1 MSSLTSLEINKVDV
15 VLGSQL
21 GDEGKGRLID
31 ILASKYDIVARCNSG
46 GNAGHK
52 VVVGDKSYAF
62 HLIPSGILNPN
73 CIGIIGNGCVI
84 NLQDLRKEIE
94 TIRETDMDTNTET
107 DNNNDAVL
115 NITKRLLISDRA
127 HIVLNAHKE
136 ADAARELQKSQSSNP
151 KSVIGTTKQGM
162 GPVYSTKAIR
172 VGIRMCDLLLDRT
185 ILEEKV
191 KGLVSELEKTL
202 GYDININDLM
212 KDIEEQIEFYRPMIC
227 DTITYL
233 NMAINNGK
241 RVLVEIAQSCLLD
254 VDFGVYPYCT
264 ATNCSVGAIC
274 SGLGIP
280 AHTIG
285 KINYVLKT
293 YCTRVGNGP
302 FPTEL
307 LNSGVGAGA
316 GAGAGAGVGAGAG
329 AGVGAGAG
337 AGAGA
342 GEVESICEKLQTIGH
357 EYGTT
362 TSRKRRCG
370 WLDIPMVKWATMIN
384 GDTNSTLSLIKLDVL
399 DTFKEIKIGVSYK
412 INGKEICGF
421 PSSLEN
427 LADVDVEYEVFD
439 GWMMPTTDIRDFKS
453 LPTNAKIYLK
463 RIEELLGIPIKYIGV
478 GAERDAMIHIE

>member
-1 MSSLTSLEINKVDV
+1 MYKHNVDV

-84 NLQDLRKEIE
+84 NLQDLHTEID
-94 TIRETDMDTNTET
+94 TIQNTLNT
-107 DNNNDAVL
+107 SNDSIL
-115 NITKRLLISDRA
+115 KRLLISDRA
-127 HIVLNAHKE
+127 HIVINAHKE
-136 ADAARELQKSQSSNP
+136 ADASRELQKSNSSNP

-162 GPVYSTKAIR
+162 GPVYSTKALR
-172 VGIRMCDLLLDRT
+172 VGLRMCDIFLEKT
-185 ILEEKV
+185 ILREKV
-191 KGLVSELEKTL
+191 KALCEELESTL
-202 GYDININDLM
+202 GYTIDIEQVM
-212 KDIEEQIEFYRPMIC
+212 KDIQNEIEFFRPMVI

-233 NMAINNGK
+233 NMSIKNGC
-241 RVLVEIAQSCLLD
+241 RVLVEIAQACLLD
-254 VDFGVYPYCT
+254 IDFGVYPYCT

-280 AHTIG
+280 AHCIG

-307 LNSGVGAGA
+307 G
-316 GAGAGAGVGAGAG
+316 
-329 AGVGAGAG
+329 
-337 AGAGA
+337 
-342 GEVESICEKLQTIGH
+342 GEWNNCNDNDIALGEQMQVIGK

-370 WLDIPMVKWATMIN
+370 WLDIPMVKWSTMIN
-384 GDTNSTLSLIKLDVL
+384 GSGTDSASLCLIKLDVL
-399 DTFKEIKIGVSYK
+399 DTFKEIKLAVEYRIDDVVV
-412 INGKEICGF
+412 NGF

-427 LADVDVEYEVFD
+427 LAKVEVVYEVFE
-439 GWMMPTTDIRDFKS
+439 GWMTPTTGIRNFDE
-453 LPTNAKIYLK
+453 LPDNAKKYLK
-463 RIEELLGIPIKYIGV
+463 RIEELLEIPIKFVGV
-478 GAERDAMIHIE
+478 GAERSAMIQIE

>member
-1 MSSLTSLEINKVDV
+1 MSSTSTYNVDV

-62 HLIPSGILNPN
+62 HLVPSGILNPN

-84 NLQDLRKEIE
+84 NLQDLHKEINIINN
-94 TIRETDMDTNTET
+94 TINNTINTGELE
-107 DNNNDAVL
+107 NNIN
-115 NITKRLLISDRA
+115 NIKTRLLISDRS
-127 HIVLNAHKE
+127 HIVINAHKE
-136 ADAARELQKSQSSNP
+136 ADAARELQKSNSSNP

-162 GPVYSTKAIR
+162 GPVYSTKALR
-172 VGIRMCDLLLDRT
+172 VGLRMCDIFLDKH
-185 ILEEKV
+185 ILREKV
-191 KGLVSELEKTL
+191 KGLCEELETGL
-202 GYDININDLM
+202 GYRI
-212 KDIEEQIEFYRPMIC
+212 DIEQVMLDIENEIEFYRPMVI

-233 NMAINNGK
+233 NMAIKKGS
-241 RVLVEIAQSCLLD
+241 RVLVEIAQACLLD
-254 VDFGVYPYCT
+254 IDFGVYPYCT
-264 ATNCSVGAIC
+264 ATNCSVGAVC
-274 SGLGIP
+274 TGLGIP
-280 AHTIG
+280 ANCIG
-285 KINYVLKT
+285 QINYVLKT

-307 LNSGVGAGA
+307 GGKG
-316 GAGAGAGVGAGAG
+316 
-329 AGVGAGAG
+329 
-337 AGAGA
+337 
-342 GEVESICEKLQTIGH
+342 GEDGESDESLLGEKLQVIGK

-384 GDTNSTLSLIKLDVL
+384 GSDNATLCLIKLDVL
-399 DTFKEIKIGVSYK
+399 DTFQEIKLAVEYKLDGVVL
-412 INGKEICGF
+412 NGF

-427 LADVDVEYEVFD
+427 LAKVDVIYESFE
-439 GWMMPTTDIRDFKS
+439 GWMTPTIGIRQFND
-453 LPTNAKIYLK
+453 LPENAKKYLK

-478 GAERDAMIHIE
+478 GAERSAMILHHSK

>member
-1 MSSLTSLEINKVDV
+1 MSSKGSHGSHGSHGKRVDV

-52 VVVGDKSYAF
+52 VVIDDKSYAF
-62 HLIPSGILNPN
+62 HLIPSGILNLN

-94 TIRETDMDTNTET
+94 TIQNTDL
-107 DNNNDAVL
+107 DNEANKT
-115 NITKRLLISDRA
+115 ITKRLLISDRA

-136 ADAARELQKSQSSNP
+136 SDAARELQKSQSSNP

-162 GPVYSTKAIR
+162 GPVYSTKALR
-172 VGIRMCDLLLDRT
+172 VGIRMCDLVLDKPL
-185 ILEEKV
+185 LEEKV

-202 GYDININDLM
+202 GYEINSETLM
-212 KDIEEQIEFYRPMIC
+212 QDIENEIEFYRPMIC

-233 NMAINNGK
+233 NTAINNGS
-241 RVLVEIAQSCLLD
+241 RVLVEIAQACLLD

-280 AHTIG
+280 AHCIG
-285 KINYVLKT
+285 TINYVLKT

-307 LNSGVGAGA
+307 L
-316 GAGAGAGVGAGAG
+316 
-329 AGVGAGAG
+329 
-337 AGAGA
+337 
-342 GEVESICEKLQTIGH
+342 CELGDNLQVIGR
-357 EYGTT
+357 EFGTT

-370 WLDIPMVKWATMIN
+370 WLDIPMIKWATMIN
-384 GDTNSTLSLIKLDVL
+384 GAENATLCLIKLDVL
-399 DTFKEIKIGVSYK
+399 DTFKEIKIGVAYK
-412 INGKEICGF
+412 INGNEVCGF
-421 PSSLEN
+421 PSSLEK
-427 LADVDVEYEVFD
+427 LADVEVEYEVFD
-439 GWMMPTTDIRDFKS
+439 GWLTPTTEIRDFNS

-463 RIEELLGIPIKYIGV
+463 RIEELIGIPIKFIGV
-478 GAERDAMIHIE
+478 GAERDAMIHID

>member
-1 MSSLTSLEINKVDV
+1 MSSTSNVDV

-84 NLQDLRKEIE
+84 NLQDLHKEID
-94 TIRETDMDTNTET
+94 TINNTINT
-107 DNNNDAVL
+107 GDLVNGNC
-115 NITKRLLISDRA
+115 IKKRLLISDRA
-127 HIVLNAHKE
+127 HIVIDAHKE
-136 ADAARELQKSQSSNP
+136 ADAARELQKSNSSNP

-162 GPVYSTKAIR
+162 GPVYSTKALR
-172 VGIRMCDLLLDRT
+172 VGLRMCDIFLEKD
-185 ILEEKV
+185 ILREKV
-191 KGLVSELEKTL
+191 KGLCEELESGL
-202 GYDININDLM
+202 GYEIYVEQVM
-212 KDIEEQIEFYRPMIC
+212 AEIEDEIEFYRPMVI

-233 NMAINNGK
+233 NMAIQNGS
-241 RVLVEIAQSCLLD
+241 RVLVEIAQACLLD
-254 VDFGVYPYCT
+254 IDFGVYPYCT
-264 ATNCSVGAIC
+264 ATNCSVGAVC

-280 AHTIG
+280 ANSIG
-285 KINYVLKT
+285 QINYVLKT

-307 LNSGVGAGA
+307 LDSC
-316 GAGAGAGVGAGAG
+316 
-329 AGVGAGAG
+329 
-337 AGAGA
+337 
-342 GEVESICEKLQTIGH
+342 GEQLQVIGK

-384 GDTNSTLSLIKLDVL
+384 GSDNATLCLIKLDVL
-399 DTFKEIKIGVSYK
+399 DTFSEIKLAVEYKMDGVVVS
-412 INGKEICGF
+412 GF

-427 LADVDVEYEVFD
+427 LAKVEVIYETFE
-439 GWMMPTTDIRDFKS
+439 GWMTPTIGIREFND
-453 LPTNAKIYLK
+453 LPNNAKKYLK

-478 GAERDAMIHIE
+478 GAERSAMIQI

>member
-1 MSSLTSLEINKVDV
+1 MSHTSTSTSNITNNITYSVDV

-31 ILASKYDIVARCNSG
+31 ILASNYDIVARCNSG

-62 HLIPSGILNPN
+62 HLVPSGILNPN

-84 NLQDLRKEIE
+84 NLLDLHTEIN
-94 TIRETDMDTNTET
+94 TIENTDLDNKATN
-107 DNNNDAVL
+107 
-115 NITKRLLISDRA
+115 NIKTRLLISDRA
-127 HIVLNAHKE
+127 HIVINAHKE

-162 GPVYSTKAIR
+162 GPTYSTKALR
-172 VGIRMCDLLLDRT
+172 VGIRMCDLFLEKD
-185 ILEEKV
+185 ILREKV
-191 KGLVSELEKTL
+191 QGLCAELETGL
-202 GYDININDLM
+202 GYKIDLEQLIL
-212 KDIEEQIEFYRPMIC
+212 DIENEIEFYRPMVI

-233 NMAINNGK
+233 NMSINNGK
-241 RVLVEIAQSCLLD
+241 RVLVEIAQACLLD

-264 ATNCSVGAIC
+264 ATNCSIGAVC

-280 AHTIG
+280 AQCIG

-307 LNSGVGAGA
+307 EGNSILGD
-316 GAGAGAGVGAGAG
+316 
-329 AGVGAGAG
+329 
-337 AGAGA
+337 
-342 GEVESICEKLQTIGH
+342 KLQVIGK

-384 GDTNSTLSLIKLDVL
+384 GSDNATLCLIKLDVL
-399 DTFKEIKIGVSYK
+399 DTFEEIKLAVEYKIDGVSL
-412 INGKEICGF
+412 NGF

-427 LADVDVEYEVFD
+427 LGKVDVIYEAFE
-439 GWMMPTTDIRDFKS
+439 GWMTPTIDIRHYND
-453 LPTNAKIYLK
+453 LPDNAKKYLK
-463 RIEELLGIPIKYIGV
+463 RVEELLGIPIKYIGV
-478 GAERDAMIHIE
+478 GAERSAMIHID

>member
-1 MSSLTSLEINKVDV
+1 MSSLEINKVDV

-52 VVVGDKSYAF
+52 VVVGNKSYAF

-94 TIRETDMDTNTET
+94 TIRETYTET
-107 DNNNDAVL
+107 DINNDAVL

-162 GPVYSTKAIR
+162 GPVYSTKALR
-172 VGIRMCDLLLDRT
+172 VGIRMCDLLLDRV

-202 GYDININDLM
+202 GYEINIEELM

-233 NMAINNGK
+233 NNSINNGK

-307 LNSGVGAGA
+307 LDSGVGGSSGA
-316 GAGAGAGVGAGAG
+316 GGSIG
-329 AGVGAGAG
+329 
-337 AGAGA
+337 
-342 GEVESICEKLQTIGH
+342 VESICEKLQTIGH

-399 DTFKEIKIGVSYK
+399 DTFKEIKIGVAYK
-412 INGKEICGF
+412 INGKEVCGF

-427 LADVDVEYEVFD
+427 LADV
-439 GWMMPTTDIRDFKS
+439 
-453 LPTNAKIYLK
+453 
-463 RIEELLGIPIKYIGV
+463 
-478 GAERDAMIHIE
+478 

>member
-1 MSSLTSLEINKVDV
+1 MSSKNIEMCKVDV

-31 ILASKYDIVARCNSG
+31 ILASNYDIVARCNSG

-52 VVVGDKSYAF
+52 VVVGDKYYAF

-84 NLQDLRKEIE
+84 NLQDLRTEIE
-94 TIRETDMDTNTET
+94 TIQATGVH
-107 DNNNDAVL
+107 NNAVL
-115 NITKRLLISDRA
+115 NITQRLLISDRA

-136 ADAARELQKSQSSNP
+136 ADAARELQKIQSSNP

-162 GPVYSTKAIR
+162 GPVYSTKALR
-172 VGIRMCDLLLDRT
+172 VGIRMCDLLLDKP

-191 KGLVSELEKTL
+191 KGLVNELEKTL
-202 GYDININDLM
+202 GYEININDLM

-233 NMAINNGK
+233 NKAINNGK

-280 AHTIG
+280 AHCVGT
-285 KINYVLKT
+285 INYVLKT

-307 LNSGVGAGA
+307 F
-316 GAGAGAGVGAGAG
+316 
-329 AGVGAGAG
+329 
-337 AGAGA
+337 
-342 GEVESICEKLQTIGH
+342 CELGDNLQVIGR

-384 GDTNSTLSLIKLDVL
+384 GVENATLCLIKLDVL
-399 DTFKEIKIGVSYK
+399 DTFEEIKLAVAYK
-412 INGKEICGF
+412 INGHIISGF
-421 PSSLEN
+421 PSSLEK
-427 LADVDVEYEVFD
+427 LAEVEVVYEVFK
-439 GWMMPTTDIRDFKS
+439 GWMTPTTNIRNCID
-453 LPTNAKIYLK
+453 LPDNAKLYLR
-463 RIEELLGIPIKYIGV
+463 RIEELLDIPIKYIGV
-478 GAERDAMIHIE
+478 GAERSAMIHIL

>member
-1 MSSLTSLEINKVDV
+1 MSTYKNIVDV

-52 VVVGDKSYAF
+52 VVVGNKSYAF

-84 NLQDLRKEIE
+84 NLQDLHTEIE
-94 TIRETDMDTNTET
+94 TIQTTLNTSD
-107 DNNNDAVL
+107 DN
-115 NITKRLLISDRA
+115 IMKRLLISDRA
-127 HIVLNAHKE
+127 HIVINAHKE
-136 ADAARELQKSQSSNP
+136 ADAARELQKSNSSNP

-162 GPVYSTKAIR
+162 GPVYSTKALR
-172 VGIRMCDLLLDRT
+172 VGLRMCDIFLDKD
-185 ILEEKV
+185 ILREKV
-191 KGLVSELEKTL
+191 SGLVSELEDGLEYKI
-202 GYDININDLM
+202 DIDQVM
-212 KDIEEQIEFYRPMIC
+212 QDIEKEIPFYRPLVI

-233 NMAINNGK
+233 NMAIKN
-241 RVLVEIAQSCLLD
+241 RCSVLVEIAQACLLD
-254 VDFGVYPYCT
+254 IDFGVYPYCT
-264 ATNCSVGAIC
+264 ATNCSVGAVC
-274 SGLGIP
+274 TGLGIP
-280 AHTIG
+280 ANCIG

-307 LNSGVGAGA
+307 GVSGGGAGS
-316 GAGAGAGVGAGAG
+316 GSGSGGSSGTDWYIDSLLG
-329 AGVGAGAG
+329 
-337 AGAGA
+337 
-342 GEVESICEKLQTIGH
+342 EKLQVIGK

-384 GDTNSTLSLIKLDVL
+384 GADYNSATLCLIKLDVL
-399 DTFKEIKIGVSYK
+399 DTFEKIKIAVEYK
-412 INGKEICGF
+412 IDGVVINGF

-427 LADVDVEYEVFD
+427 LAKVEVVYETFD
-439 GWMMPTTDIRDFKS
+439 GWMTPTTGIRDYNE
-453 LPTNAKIYLK
+453 LPENAKKYLK
-463 RIEELLGIPIKYIGV
+463 RIEHLLGIPIKYIGV
-478 GAERDAMIHIE
+478 GAEREAMICIE

>member
-1 MSSLTSLEINKVDV
+1 MDIIDTTYTRDTRDTIDTIDTKNMVDV

-31 ILASKYDIVARCNSG
+31 ILAAHYDIVARCNSG

-52 VVVGDKSYAF
+52 VVVGNKTYAF

-94 TIRETDMDTNTET
+94 EINDTLYIKTSQTEQNSQH
-107 DNNNDAVL
+107 DSIKSRV
-115 NITKRLLISDRA
+115 LISDRA
-127 HIVLNAHKE
+127 HIVINAHKE
-136 ADAARELQKSQSSNP
+136 ADAARELQNSKSSNP

-162 GPVYSTKAIR
+162 GPVYSTKALR
-172 VGIRMCDLLLDRT
+172 VGIRMCDLLLEKD
-185 ILEEKV
+185 ILAIKV
-191 KGLVSELEKTL
+191 KGLVNELEKTL
-202 GYDININDLM
+202 GYDIDIRQLM
-212 KDIEEQIEFYRPMIC
+212 SDIENEIDFYRPLII

-233 NMAINNGK
+233 NNAIKNKK
-241 RVLVEIAQSCLLD
+241 RVLVEIAQACLLD

-280 AHTIG
+280 ANKIG

-302 FPTEL
+302 FPSEL
-307 LNSGVGAGA
+307 FND
-316 GAGAGAGVGAGAG
+316 
-329 AGVGAGAG
+329 
-337 AGAGA
+337 
-342 GEVESICEKLQTIGH
+342 ECEKLQRIGH

-384 GDTNSTLSLIKLDVL
+384 GNDNSTLCLIKLDVL
-399 DTFKEIKIGVSYK
+399 DTFKEIKIAVNYTIGGT
-412 INGKEICGF
+412 IIEGF
-421 PSSLEN
+421 PASLEK
-427 LADVDVEYEVFD
+427 LSEVEVQYEVFD
-439 GWMMPTTDIRDFKS
+439 GWLTSTTEIRDFKS
-453 LPTNAKIYLK
+453 LPTNAKIYIK
-463 RIEELLGIPIKYIGV
+463 RIQELLGIPIKYIGV
-478 GAERDAMIHIE
+478 GAEREAMIHIDNNRTTNTTTTDKPINNKDKIIYSI

>member
-1 MSSLTSLEINKVDV
+1 MSRTYNVDV
-15 VLGSQL
+15 VIGSQL

-84 NLQDLRKEIE
+84 HLQDLHKEIDM
-94 TIRETDMDTNTET
+94 IRNTDPETET
-107 DNNNDAVL
+107 N

-127 HIVLNAHKE
+127 HIVIDAHKE
-136 ADAARELQKSQSSNP
+136 ADAARELQKSTSSNP

-162 GPVYSTKAIR
+162 GPVYSTKALR
-172 VGIRMCDLLLDRT
+172 VGLRMCDLFLEKD
-185 ILEEKV
+185 ILREKV
-191 KGLVSELEKTL
+191 KGLCEELETGL
-202 GYDININDLM
+202 GYEIYVAQVM
-212 KDIEEQIEFYRPMIC
+212 ATIEDEIEFYRPMVI

-233 NMAINNGK
+233 NTAIKNGS
-241 RVLVEIAQSCLLD
+241 RVLVEIAQACLLD
-254 VDFGVYPYCT
+254 IDFGVYPYCT
-264 ATNCSVGAIC
+264 ATNCSVGAVC

-280 AHTIG
+280 ANCIG
-285 KINYVLKT
+285 QINYVLKT

-307 LNSGVGAGA
+307 GGCCHKVDSDEWVLGD
-316 GAGAGAGVGAGAG
+316 
-329 AGVGAGAG
+329 
-337 AGAGA
+337 
-342 GEVESICEKLQTIGH
+342 KLQVIGK

-384 GDTNSTLSLIKLDVL
+384 GSSNATLCLIKLDVL
-399 DTFKEIKIGVSYK
+399 DTFQEIKVAVDYKMDGVVL
-412 INGKEICGF
+412 NGF

-427 LADVDVEYEVFD
+427 LAKVDVIYETFE
-439 GWMMPTTDIRDFKS
+439 GWMTPTVGIRQFND
-453 LPTNAKIYLK
+453 LPDNAKKYLK
-463 RIEELLGIPIKYIGV
+463 RIEELLGIPIKYVGV
-478 GAERDAMIHIE
+478 GAERSAMIQIE

>member
-1 MSSLTSLEINKVDV
+1 MSMTMSMNTTKYNVDV

-84 NLQDLRKEIE
+84 NLQDLRTEIE
-94 TIRETDMDTNTET
+94 TIQNTDPDNKATN
-107 DNNNDAVL
+107 D
-115 NITKRLLISDRA
+115 ITKRLLISDRA

-136 ADAARELQKSQSSNP
+136 ADAARELQKSNSSNP

-162 GPVYSTKAIR
+162 GPVYSSKALR
-172 VGIRMCDLLLDRT
+172 VGLRMCDLFLEKH

-191 KGLVSELEKTL
+191 KGLVFELENTL
-202 GYDININDLM
+202 GYSIDIIQLM
-212 KDIEEQIEFYRPMIC
+212 QDIKNEIEFYRPMVI

-233 NMAINNGK
+233 NNAINKGSDGGEGGG
-241 RVLVEIAQSCLLD
+241 RVLVEIAQACLLD

-264 ATNCSVGAIC
+264 ATNCSVGAVC

-280 AHTIG
+280 ANCIG
-285 KINYVLKT
+285 TINYVLKT

-307 LNSGVGAGA
+307 L
-316 GAGAGAGVGAGAG
+316 
-329 AGVGAGAG
+329 
-337 AGAGA
+337 
-342 GEVESICEKLQTIGH
+342 CELGNKLQVIGR
-357 EYGTT
+357 EFGTT

-384 GDTNSTLSLIKLDVL
+384 GTDNATLCLIKLDVL
-399 DTFKEIKIGVSYK
+399 DTFEEIKLAVAYK
-412 INGKEICGF
+412 IDGREVCGF
-421 PSSLEN
+421 PSSLEK
-427 LADVDVEYEVFD
+427 LAKVEVEYEVFD
-439 GWMMPTTDIRDFKS
+439 GWMTPTTEIRNFND
-453 LPTNAKIYLK
+453 LPINAKKYLK
-463 RIEELLGIPIKYIGV
+463 RIEELIGIPIKFIGV
-478 GAERDAMIHIE
+478 GAEREAMIQIE

>member
-1 MSSLTSLEINKVDV
+1 MSSLTSLQINKVDV

-21 GDEGKGRLID
+21 GDEGKGRVID
-31 ILASKYDIVARCNSG
+31 ILAAKYDIVARCNSG
-46 GNAGHK
+46 SNAGHK

-62 HLIPSGILNPN
+62 HLIPSGILNLN

-94 TIRETDMDTNTET
+94 TIRETYTKTNI
-107 DNNNDAVL
+107 NNDAVL

-136 ADAARELQKSQSSNP
+136 ADAIRELQKSQSSNP
-151 KSVIGTTKQGM
+151 KSIIGTTKQGM
-162 GPVYSTKAIR
+162 GPVYSTKALR
-172 VGIRMCDLLLDRT
+172 VGIRMCDLLLDRP

-191 KGLVSELEKTL
+191 KGLVGELEKTL
-202 GYDININDLM
+202 GYEININDLM

-233 NMAINNGK
+233 NMAINNDK
-241 RVLVEIAQSCLLD
+241 RVLIEIAQACLLD

-307 LNSGVGAGA
+307 LDSGAGG
-316 GAGAGAGVGAGAG
+316 GADDG
-329 AGVGAGAG
+329 
-337 AGAGA
+337 
-342 GEVESICEKLQTIGH
+342 ILCDQLQTIGH

-362 TSRKRRCG
+362 TNRKRRCG

-384 GDTNSTLSLIKLDVL
+384 GLSNATLSLIKLDVL
-399 DTFKEIKIGVSYK
+399 DTFKEIKIGVTYK
-412 INGKEICGF
+412 ISGKEVCGF
-421 PSSLEN
+421 PSSLEK
-427 LADVDVEYEVFD
+427 LADVEVEYEVFD

-463 RIEELLGIPIKYIGV
+463 RIEELLGIPINYIGV
-478 GAERDAMIHIE
+478 GAERDAMIYIH

>member
-1 MSSLTSLEINKVDV
+1 MSSISYNDNKNVDV

-84 NLQDLRKEIE
+84 NLQDLHKEID
-94 TIRETDMDTNTET
+94 TIQNTLDDSDPN
-107 DNNNDAVL
+107 DNNMSS
-115 NITKRLLISDRA
+115 IKKRLLISDRA
-127 HIVLNAHKE
+127 HIVINAHKE
-136 ADAARELQKSQSSNP
+136 ADAARELQKSNSTNP

-162 GPVYSTKAIR
+162 GPVYSTKALR
-172 VGIRMCDLLLDRT
+172 VGLRMCDIFLEKD
-185 ILEEKV
+185 ILREKV
-191 KGLVSELEKTL
+191 KGLCEELESCL
-202 GYDININDLM
+202 GYELYIEQVMANIED
-212 KDIEEQIEFYRPMIC
+212 EIEFYRPMVI

-233 NMAINNGK
+233 NMSIRKGYK
-241 RVLVEIAQSCLLD
+241 VLVEIAQACLLD
-254 VDFGVYPYCT
+254 IDFGVYPYCT
-264 ATNCSVGAIC
+264 ATNCSVGAVC

-280 AHTIG
+280 TNCIG

-307 LNSGVGAGA
+307 HDLY
-316 GAGAGAGVGAGAG
+316 
-329 AGVGAGAG
+329 
-337 AGAGA
+337 
-342 GEVESICEKLQTIGH
+342 GENLQVIGK

-384 GDTNSTLSLIKLDVL
+384 GSNYNSATLCLIKLDVL
-399 DTFKEIKIGVSYK
+399 DTFEEIKLAVEYK
-412 INGKEICGF
+412 IDGVVINGF
-421 PSSLEN
+421 PSCLEN
-427 LADVDVEYEVFD
+427 LAKVEVVYEVFE
-439 GWMMPTTDIRDFKS
+439 GWMTPTTNIRNCID
-453 LPTNAKIYLK
+453 LPDNAKIYLR

-478 GAERDAMIHIE
+478 GAERSAMIQIP

>member
-1 MSSLTSLEINKVDV
+1 MNSKPNNSNQVDV
-15 VLGSQL
+15 VIGSQL

-31 ILASKYDIVARCNSG
+31 ILASNYDIVARCNSG

-52 VVVGDKSYAF
+52 VVVGTKSYAF
-62 HLIPSGILNPN
+62 HLIPSGILNLN

-94 TIRETDMDTNTET
+94 TIQNTDL
-107 DNNNDAVL
+107 DNEANKT
-115 NITKRLLISDRA
+115 ITQRLLISDRA

-172 VGIRMCDLLLDRT
+172 VGVRMCDLVLDKP

-191 KGLVSELEKTL
+191 KGLVSELENTL
-202 GYDININDLM
+202 GYEININDLM
-212 KDIEEQIEFYRPMIC
+212 KDIENEIEFYRPMIC

-241 RVLVEIAQSCLLD
+241 RVLIEIAQACLLD

-307 LNSGVGAGA
+307 LDSGGG
-316 GAGAGAGVGAGAG
+316 GGSGDR
-329 AGVGAGAG
+329 
-337 AGAGA
+337 
-342 GEVESICEKLQTIGH
+342 VESLCEKLQSIGH

-362 TSRKRRCG
+362 TNRKRRCG

-384 GDTNSTLSLIKLDVL
+384 GESNATLSLIKLDVL

-412 INGKEICGF
+412 INGIEVCGF
-421 PSSLEN
+421 PSSLEK
-427 LADVDVEYEVFD
+427 LADVEVEYEVFD
-439 GWMMPTTDIRDFKS
+439 GWMMPTTEIRDFNS

-463 RIEELLGIPIKYIGV
+463 RIEELIGIPIKYIGV
-478 GAERDAMIHIE
+478 GAERDAIIHIA

>member
-1 MSSLTSLEINKVDV
+1 MSSNYNVDV

-62 HLIPSGILNPN
+62 HLIPSGILNPH

-84 NLQDLRKEIE
+84 NLKDLRTEIE
-94 TIRETDMDTNTET
+94 TIQNTDPDNKATN
-107 DNNNDAVL
+107 D
-115 NITKRLLISDRA
+115 ITKRLLISDRA

-136 ADAARELQKSQSSNP
+136 ADAARELQKSNSSNP

-162 GPVYSTKAIR
+162 GPVYSTKALR
-172 VGIRMCDLLLDRT
+172 VGLRMCDLFLEKD

-191 KGLVSELEKTL
+191 KGLVFELENTL
-202 GYDININDLM
+202 GYIIDINQLM
-212 KDIEEQIEFYRPMIC
+212 KDIENEIEFYRPMVI

-233 NMAINNGK
+233 NNAIKGK
-241 RVLVEIAQSCLLD
+241 DGSSRVLVEIAQACLLD
-254 VDFGVYPYCT
+254 IDFGVYPYCT
-264 ATNCSVGAIC
+264 ATNCSVGAVC

-280 AHTIG
+280 ANYIG
-285 KINYVLKT
+285 TINYVLKS

-307 LNSGVGAGA
+307 L
-316 GAGAGAGVGAGAG
+316 
-329 AGVGAGAG
+329 
-337 AGAGA
+337 
-342 GEVESICEKLQTIGH
+342 CERGDKLQVIGK

-384 GDTNSTLSLIKLDVL
+384 GSANASLCLIKLDVL
-399 DTFKEIKIGVSYK
+399 DTFEEIKLAVAYK
-412 INGKEICGF
+412 IDGQEICGF
-421 PSSLEN
+421 PSSLET
-427 LADVDVEYEVFD
+427 LGKVTVKYEVFK
-439 GWMMPTTDIRDFKS
+439 GWMTPTIGIRQFND
-453 LPTNAKIYLK
+453 LPDNAKIYLK
-463 RIEELLGIPIKYIGV
+463 RVEELLEIPIKYVGV
-478 GAERDAMIHIE
+478 GAERSAMICIDL

>member
-1 MSSLTSLEINKVDV
+1 MSSLEINKVDV

-31 ILASKYDIVARCNSG
+31 ILASNYDIVARCNSG

-52 VVVGDKSYAF
+52 VVVGNKSYAF

-94 TIRETDMDTNTET
+94 TIRETYTET
-107 DNNNDAVL
+107 NKETDINNNVVL
-115 NITKRLLISDRA
+115 NITQRLLISDRA

-172 VGIRMCDLLLDRT
+172 VGIRMCDLLLDRV

-202 GYDININDLM
+202 GYEINIEELM

-233 NMAINNGK
+233 NKAINNGK

-307 LNSGVGAGA
+307 LDGGADRANVSGD
-316 GAGAGAGVGAGAG
+316 GVC
-329 AGVGAGAG
+329 
-337 AGAGA
+337 
-342 GEVESICEKLQTIGH
+342 EVENICEKLQTIGH

-384 GDTNSTLSLIKLDVL
+384 GHTNATLTLIKLDVL
-399 DTFKEIKIGVSYK
+399 DTFKEIKVGVAYK
-412 INGKEICGF
+412 INGIEVCGF
-421 PSSLEN
+421 PSSLEK
-427 LADVDVEYEVFD
+427 LADVEVEYEVFD

>member
-1 MSSLTSLEINKVDV
+1 MSRTYNVDV

-31 ILASKYDIVARCNSG
+31 ILASNYDIVARCNSG

-62 HLIPSGILNPN
+62 HLVPSGILNPN

-84 NLQDLRKEIE
+84 NLQDLHKEIDTINNTINTGELE
-94 TIRETDMDTNTET
+94 TTN
-107 DNNNDAVL
+107 
-115 NITKRLLISDRA
+115 IKSRLLISDRA
-127 HIVLNAHKE
+127 HIVINAHKE
-136 ADAARELQKSQSSNP
+136 ADAARELQKSNSSNP

-162 GPVYSTKAIR
+162 GPVYSTKALR
-172 VGIRMCDLLLDRT
+172 VGLRMCDIFLEKD
-185 ILEEKV
+185 ILREKV
-191 KGLVSELEKTL
+191 KGLCEELESGL
-202 GYDININDLM
+202 GYEIYVDQVM
-212 KDIEEQIEFYRPMIC
+212 AMIEDEIEFYRPMVI

-233 NMAINNGK
+233 NMAIKNGR
-241 RVLVEIAQSCLLD
+241 RVLVEIAQACLLD
-254 VDFGVYPYCT
+254 IDFGVYPYCT
-264 ATNCSVGAIC
+264 ATNCSVGAVC

-280 AHTIG
+280 ANCIG
-285 KINYVLKT
+285 QINYVLKT

-307 LNSGVGAGA
+307 GGEGKGGGSSGTDWYISSLLG
-316 GAGAGAGVGAGAG
+316 
-329 AGVGAGAG
+329 
-337 AGAGA
+337 
-342 GEVESICEKLQTIGH
+342 EKLQVIGK

-384 GDTNSTLSLIKLDVL
+384 GSENATLCLIKLDVL
-399 DTFKEIKIGVSYK
+399 DTFQEIKLAVKYK
-412 INGKEICGF
+412 LDGQIINGF

-427 LADVDVEYEVFD
+427 LAKVDVIYESFE
-439 GWMMPTTDIRDFKS
+439 GWMTPTIGIRQFND
-453 LPTNAKIYLK
+453 LPENAKKYLK

-478 GAERDAMIHIE
+478 GAERSAMICI

>member
-1 MSSLTSLEINKVDV
+1 MSSFNSLEMNKVDV

-21 GDEGKGRLID
+21 GDEGKGRVID
-31 ILASKYDIVARCNSG
+31 ILASNYDIVARCNSG

-52 VVVGDKSYAF
+52 VVVGNKSYAF

-94 TIRETDMDTNTET
+94 TISQTDI
-107 DNNNDAVL
+107 NNDAVL
-115 NITKRLLISDRA
+115 NITQRLLISDRA

-136 ADAARELQKSQSSNP
+136 ADAARELQKRQSSNP

-172 VGIRMCDLLLDRT
+172 VGIRMCDLLLDRV
-185 ILEEKV
+185 ILEEKI
-191 KGLVSELEKTL
+191 KGLVGELEKTL
-202 GYDININDLM
+202 GYEININDLM

-233 NMAINNGK
+233 NNSINNGK

-280 AHTIG
+280 AHCVGT
-285 KINYVLKT
+285 INYVLKT

-307 LNSGVGAGA
+307 F
-316 GAGAGAGVGAGAG
+316 
-329 AGVGAGAG
+329 
-337 AGAGA
+337 
-342 GEVESICEKLQTIGH
+342 CELGDNLQVIGR

-384 GDTNSTLSLIKLDVL
+384 GVENATLCLIKLDVL
-399 DTFKEIKIGVSYK
+399 DTFKEIKIGVAYK
-412 INGKEICGF
+412 IDGNEVCGF
-421 PSSLEN
+421 PSSLET
-427 LADVDVEYEVFD
+427 LADVEVEYEVFD
-439 GWMMPTTDIRDFKS
+439 GWMMPTTDIRDFNS

-463 RIEELLGIPIKYIGV
+463 RIEELLDIPIKFVGV

>member
-1 MSSLTSLEINKVDV
+1 MSSLEINKVDV

-52 VVVGDKSYAF
+52 VVVGNKSYAF

-94 TIRETDMDTNTET
+94 TIRETYTET
-107 DNNNDAVL
+107 DINNDAVL

-162 GPVYSTKAIR
+162 GPVYSTKALR
-172 VGIRMCDLLLDRT
+172 VGIRMCDLLLDRV

-202 GYDININDLM
+202 GYEINIEELM

-233 NMAINNGK
+233 NNSINNGK

-307 LNSGVGAGA
+307 LDSGAGGSS
-316 GAGAGAGVGAGAG
+316 GAGDGV
-329 AGVGAGAG
+329 
-337 AGAGA
+337 

-384 GDTNSTLSLIKLDVL
+384 GDTNATLTLIKLDVL
-399 DTFKEIKIGVSYK
+399 DTFKEIKIGVAYK
-412 INGKEICGF
+412 INGIEVCGF
-421 PSSLEN
+421 PSSLEK
-427 LADVDVEYEVFD
+427 LADVEVEYEVFD

-478 GAERDAMIHIE
+478 GAERDAMIHI

>member
-1 MSSLTSLEINKVDV
+1 MNKVDV

-52 VVVGDKSYAF
+52 VIVGNKSYSF

-94 TIRETDMDTNTET
+94 TIRETYIET
-107 DNNNDAVL
+107 DINNDAVL

-136 ADAARELQKSQSSNP
+136 ADTARELQKSQSSNP

-172 VGIRMCDLLLDRT
+172 VGIRMCDLLLDRA

-191 KGLVSELEKTL
+191 KGLGSELEKTL
-202 GYDININDLM
+202 GYEINIEELM

-233 NMAINNGK
+233 NKAINNGK
-241 RVLVEIAQSCLLD
+241 RILVEIAQSCLLD

-264 ATNCSVGAIC
+264 ATNCSVGSIC

-307 LNSGVGAGA
+307 LDSGAG
-316 GAGAGAGVGAGAG
+316 G
-329 AGVGAGAG
+329 
-337 AGAGA
+337 
-342 GEVESICEKLQTIGH
+342 SIDDGILCEKLQTIGH

-384 GDTNSTLSLIKLDVL
+384 GDTNATLTLIKLDVL
-399 DTFKEIKIGVSYK
+399 DTFKEIKIGVAYK
-412 INGKEICGF
+412 IDGKEICGF
-421 PSSLEN
+421 PSSLEK
-427 LADVDVEYEVFD
+427 LADVEVEYEVFD
-439 GWMMPTTDIRDFKS
+439 GWMMPTTDIRDFKA

-478 GAERDAMIHIE
+478 GAERDAMIHID

>member
-1 MSSLTSLEINKVDV
+1 MSSLPFLEINKVDV

-21 GDEGKGRLID
+21 GDEGKGRVID

-52 VVVGDKSYAF
+52 VIVGDKSYAF

-94 TIRETDMDTNTET
+94 TIQATDI
-107 DNNNDAVL
+107 NNDAVL
-115 NITKRLLISDRA
+115 NITQRLLISDRA

-162 GPVYSTKAIR
+162 GPVYSTKSLR
-172 VGIRMCDLLLDRT
+172 VGIRMCDLLLDKI

-212 KDIEEQIEFYRPMIC
+212 KDIEEQIDFYRPMIC

-233 NMAINNGK
+233 NMAINNGR
-241 RVLVEIAQSCLLD
+241 RVLIEIAQACLLD

-307 LNSGVGAGA
+307 LDSSGAGSGAGA
-316 GAGAGAGVGAGAG
+316 GAGAGI
-329 AGVGAGAG
+329 
-337 AGAGA
+337 
-342 GEVESICEKLQTIGH
+342 ESICEKLQTIGH

-384 GDTNSTLSLIKLDVL
+384 GDTKATLSLIKLDVL
-399 DTFKEIKIGVSYK
+399 DTFKEIKIGVAYK
-412 INGKEICGF
+412 INGKEVCGF

-427 LADVDVEYEVFD
+427 LADVEVEYEVFD
-439 GWMMPTTDIRDFKS
+439 GWMTPTTDIRDFKS

-478 GAERDAMIHIE
+478 GAERDAMIHID

>member
-1 MSSLTSLEINKVDV
+1 MSKYNVDV

-52 VVVGDKSYAF
+52 VIVGDKSYAF

-84 NLQDLRKEIE
+84 NLQDLHTEIE
-94 TIRETDMDTNTET
+94 TIQKTDPDNKSTN
-107 DNNNDAVL
+107 D
-115 NITKRLLISDRA
+115 ITKRLLISDRA
-127 HIVLNAHKE
+127 HIVFNAHKE
-136 ADAARELQKSQSSNP
+136 ADAIRELQKSKSSNP

-162 GPVYSTKAIR
+162 GPVYSSKALR
-172 VGIRMCDLLLDRT
+172 VGLRMCDLFLEKD

-191 KGLVSELEKTL
+191 RGLVFELENNL
-202 GYDININDLM
+202 DYIIDINQLMQDINN
-212 KDIEEQIEFYRPMIC
+212 EIEFYRPMVI

-233 NMAINNGK
+233 NNSIKNGSH
-241 RVLVEIAQSCLLD
+241 VLVEIAQACLLD
-254 VDFGVYPYCT
+254 IDFGVYPYCT

-280 AHTIG
+280 SNCIG
-285 KINYVLKT
+285 TINYVLKT

-307 LNSGVGAGA
+307 L
-316 GAGAGAGVGAGAG
+316 
-329 AGVGAGAG
+329 
-337 AGAGA
+337 
-342 GEVESICEKLQTIGH
+342 CELGDKLQVIGK

-370 WLDIPMVKWATMIN
+370 WLDIPMIKWATMIN
-384 GDTNSTLSLIKLDVL
+384 GNDNATLCLIKLDVL
-399 DTFKEIKIGVSYK
+399 DTFEEIKIAVSYK
-412 INGKEICGF
+412 IDGNEISGF
-421 PSSLEN
+421 PSSLEK
-427 LADVDVEYEVFD
+427 LAKVEVEYEIFD
-439 GWMMPTTDIRDFKS
+439 GWMTPTTDIRDFKS

-463 RIEELLGIPIKYIGV
+463 RIEHLLGIPIKFIGV
-478 GAERDAMIHIE
+478 GAEREAMIQIA

>member
-1 MSSLTSLEINKVDV
+1 MSSRTSNNNNNTNANTNIKNVDV

-31 ILASKYDIVARCNSG
+31 IIASKYDIVARCNSG

-84 NLQDLRKEIE
+84 NLQDLHKEID
-94 TIRETDMDTNTET
+94 TIQNTLFETDISK
-107 DNNNDAVL
+107 DN
-115 NITKRLLISDRA
+115 IKQRLLISDRA
-127 HIVLNAHKE
+127 HIVINAHKE
-136 ADAARELQKSQSSNP
+136 ADAARELQKSNSSNP

-162 GPVYSTKAIR
+162 GPVYSTKALR
-172 VGIRMCDLLLDRT
+172 VGLRMCDIFLEKD
-185 ILEEKV
+185 ILREKV
-191 KGLVSELEKTL
+191 KSLCEELEGGL
-202 GYDININDLM
+202 GYKINIEQVM
-212 KDIEEQIEFYRPMIC
+212 CDIKNEVHFYRPMVM

-233 NMAINNGK
+233 NMAIKNGCK
-241 RVLVEIAQSCLLD
+241 VLVEIAQSCLLD
-254 VDFGVYPYCT
+254 IDFGVYPYCT
-264 ATNCSVGAIC
+264 ATNCSVGAVC

-280 AHTIG
+280 ANCIG

-307 LNSGVGAGA
+307 GGCYDTEGSDEWILGD
-316 GAGAGAGVGAGAG
+316 
-329 AGVGAGAG
+329 
-337 AGAGA
+337 
-342 GEVESICEKLQTIGH
+342 KLQVIGK

-384 GDTNSTLSLIKLDVL
+384 GSDYNSATLCLIKLDVL
-399 DTFKEIKIGVSYK
+399 DTFEEIKLAVEYK
-412 INGKEICGF
+412 IDGSVICGF

-427 LADVDVEYEVFD
+427 LAKVEVVYEVFK
-439 GWMMPTTDIRDFKS
+439 GWMTPTTHIRDCID
-453 LPTNAKIYLK
+453 LPDNAKLYLR

-478 GAERDAMIHIE
+478 GAERSAMIQI

>member
-1 MSSLTSLEINKVDV
+1 MNKVDV

-31 ILASKYDIVARCNSG
+31 ILASNYDIVARCNSG

-52 VVVGDKSYAF
+52 VVVGDKSYSF
-62 HLIPSGILNPN
+62 HLIPSGILNPK

-84 NLQDLRKEIE
+84 NLQDLRQEIN
-94 TIRETDMDTNTET
+94 TIQGTDL
-107 DNNNDAVL
+107 NNKSTQ
-115 NITKRLLISDRA
+115 NITQRLLISDRA

-233 NMAINNGK
+233 NKAINNDK

-307 LNSGVGAGA
+307 LDSWVGGSSGAS
-316 GAGAGAGVGAGAG
+316 
-329 AGVGAGAG
+329 
-337 AGAGA
+337 
-342 GEVESICEKLQTIGH
+342 GEGDGIESICEKLQTIGH

-384 GDTNSTLSLIKLDVL
+384 GDTNATLTLIKLDVL
-399 DTFKEIKIGVSYK
+399 DTFKEIKIGVAYK
-412 INGKEICGF
+412 INGKEVCGF

-427 LADVDVEYEVFD
+427 LADVEVEYEVFD